1 MASME
6 GKVALITGG
15 SSGIGQASAVALAR
29 EGVKTVI
36 SGRSAAGLRETAALI
51 ETAGGEAHSLE
62 ADLMDPASVERL
74 VSEAAT
80 AFGRL
85 DYVVN
90 NAGTQGEVNVVADQ
104 RLESYEQVFATNVRA
119 PFLIMKYAIPH
130 LLEQGGGAIVNLAS
144 GGGLVGVPG
153 ASLYCAS
160 KHAVMGLTK
169 VAAIDYAKQGIRVN
183 AVNPGGVDTP
193 MLRKFFDSIP
203 DEAQRKAARAGL
215 RRKPSQRPDRDRRGD
230 CRRCGLS
237 LLRQGLEHRRYRPS
251 RRRRLRRRLTCPRPS
266 LRRIES

>member
-1 MASME
+1 MTGSMN
-6 GKVALITGG
+6 GKVALITGA
-15 SSGIGQASAVALAR
+15 SSGIGQAIAAALAK

-36 SGRSAAGLRETAALI
+36 SGRSAEGLSETASRVKA
-51 ETAGGEAHSLE
+51 AGGEAHAIE
-62 ADLMDPASVERL
+62 ADLMDPASVEHL
-74 VSEAAT
+74 VTDGAA

-104 RLESYEQVFATNVRA
+104 RLESYEEVFATNVRA
-119 PFLIMKYAIPH
+119 PFLIMKHAIPH
-130 LLEQGGGAIVNLAS
+130 LLRQGGGAIVNLAS

-153 ASLYCAS
+153 ASVYCAS

-193 MLRKFFDSIP
+193 MLRKFFESIP
-203 DEAQRKAARAGL
+203 GDDARAAARAAFEATHPIG
-215 RRKPSQRPDRDRRGD
+215 
-230 CRRCGLS
+230 
-237 LLRQGLEHRRYRPS
+237 
-251 RRRRLRRRLTCPRPS
+251 RLATAEEIADAVVFLCSPKASNIVGIALPVDGGYVAN
-266 LRRIES
+266 

>member
-51 ETAGGEAHSLE
+51 ETAGGEVHSLE
-62 ADLMDPASVERL
+62 ADLMDPASIERL

-203 DEAQRKAARAGL
+203 DEVQRKVARAGFEATH
-215 RRKPSQRPDRDRRGD
+215 PNG
-230 CRRCGLS
+230 
-237 LLRQGLEHRRYRPS
+237 
-251 RRRRLRRRLTCPRPS
+251 
-266 LRRIES
+266 RIATAEEIADAVVFLCSDKASNIVGIALPVDGGYVAA

>member
-15 SSGIGQASAVALAR
+15 SSGIGQASAVALAK
-29 EGVKTVI
+29 EGVKCVI
-36 SGRSAAGLRETAALI
+36 TGRSTQGLEETAALVKQADG
-51 ETAGGEAHSLE
+51 ETKSLE
-62 ADLMDPASVERL
+62 ADLMDPASVERI
-74 VSEAAT
+74 VTDAAA

-85 DYVVN
+85 DYVIN

-104 RLESYEQVFATNVRA
+104 RLESFEEVFATNVRA
-119 PFLIMKYAIPH
+119 PFLVMKYAIPH
-130 LLEQGGGAIVNLAS
+130 LLKQGGGAVVNLAS

-153 ASLYCAS
+153 ASVYCAS

-169 VAAIDYAKQGIRVN
+169 VAAIDYAKQGVRVN

-203 DEAQRKAARAGL
+203 DESERKAARASFEATHPNGRIATAEEIADAVVFL
-215 RRKPSQRPDRDRRGD
+215 CSDKASNIVGIA
-230 CRRCGLS
+230 LS
-237 LLRQGLEHRRYRPS
+237 VDGGYVAN
-251 RRRRLRRRLTCPRPS
+251 
-266 LRRIES
+266 

>member
-1 MASME
+1 MTGSMN
-6 GKVALITGG
+6 GKVALVTGA
-15 SSGIGQASAVALAR
+15 SSGIGQAIAAALAK

-36 SGRSAAGLRETAALI
+36 SGRSVQGLSETASRVKA
-51 ETAGGEAHSLE
+51 AGGEVHAIE
-62 ADLMDPASVERL
+62 ADLMDPASVELL
-74 VSEAAT
+74 VTDGAA
-80 AFGRL
+80 AFDRL

-104 RLESYEQVFATNVRA
+104 RLESYEEVFATNVRA

-130 LLEQGGGAIVNLAS
+130 LLRQGGGAIVNLAS

-153 ASLYCAS
+153 ASVYCAS

-193 MLRKFFDSIP
+193 MLRKFFESIP
-203 DEAQRKAARAGL
+203 GDDARAAARAAFEATHPIGRL
-215 RRKPSQRPDRDRRGD
+215 ATAEEIADAVVFLCSPKASNIVGIA
-230 CRRCGLS
+230 LS
-237 LLRQGLEHRRYRPS
+237 VDGGYVAN
-251 RRRRLRRRLTCPRPS
+251 
-266 LRRIES
+266 